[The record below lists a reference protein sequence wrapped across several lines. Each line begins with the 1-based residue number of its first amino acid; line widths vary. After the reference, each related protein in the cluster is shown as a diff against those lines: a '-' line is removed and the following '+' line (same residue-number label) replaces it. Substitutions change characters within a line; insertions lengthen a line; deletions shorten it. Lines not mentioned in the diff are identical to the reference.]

1 MDRHIDPINNCVS
14 RDFKEGVDVFIAF
27 SSNQNSFLVGK
38 TMLCPCLKCQNRK
51 QRDARTVSRHL
62 YRVGFKSNYY
72 LWSSQG
78 ENYYDVGGSSA
89 GGPFMG
95 EETYQENF
103 PDIMGGGTGSTHR
116 YLTDDDYT
124 VMHKFLMLNC
134 PTFEPYKRMFEE
146 FMMERNPSI
155 CGNDLQIA
163 KDNHFAEWVKNYVI
177 CRTSASDWWA
187 CTKVVPRGVQETSK
201 VVLTA
206 LQDDTRNQVVAQ
218 SEMLRIESYVVVDDS
233 DYDSTPVVPPYDEYI
248 SEDELEE
255 SYVRYLRPQLRTAS
269 MPAVTTPAPAP
280 APAPAQP
287 IGPSCSGSAAPPAA
301 PPTYVRRIEDALLRA
316 PSRIN
321 QPHLHPDKPNGALW
335 FGVDPEFHAFI
346 RATWQGDYWG
356 PWQSWIKQQYYWEDS
371 LHEEIHFKWKLQ
383 TQVSICGRISQKR
396 KKNKIPKYISK
407 NDWKIVL
414 ANWSTDE
421 AKAKSQSAADS
432 RTSAPVG
439 LKMHVHGAGPR
450 YFVNIGYRMMID
462 QGLDALPSYT
472 DLARKTHTRKDGTF
486 MDERTEQ
493 LVLEVEQAVEEML
506 EDGSPV
512 GDCQTC
518 SNAATENSKHL
529 LLNQEYIMV
538 IISLAHY
545 ICFFL
550 LFVEKTRKSTIYGLG
565 SVQFNNKHPSE
576 SVPASLNRN
585 IGLETRVC
593 GLETISQEIKSD
605 FQTLKSD
612 VQAIKTNFNQGM
624 AKTQSSLDMILQF
637 LQPQASNHASFTAQP
652 TQSQAPSQAP
662 PQGQAPSP
670 ARDMSPAQGES
681 QPQHITSNNS
691 ELDRWCNT

>member
-1 MDRHIDPINNCVS
+1 MVEYS
-14 RDFKEGVDVFIAF
+14 GSFGLKAMVFKCKWFDTVVGWGIRKHKSGIVDVSPRWQYEKYDPFIL
-27 SSNQNSFLVGK
+27 SG
-38 TMLCPCLKCQNRK
+38 
-51 QRDARTVSRHL
+51 
-62 YRVGFKSNYY
+62 
-72 LWSSQG
+72 
-78 ENYYDVGGSSA
+78 
-89 GGPFMG
+89 
-95 EETYQENF
+95 
-103 PDIMGGGTGSTHR
+103 
-116 YLTDDDYT
+116 
-124 VMHKFLMLNC
+124 NC
-134 PTFEPYKRMFEE
+134 DQVCFIPY
-146 FMMERNPSI
+146 P
-155 CGNDLQIA
+155 Q
-163 KDNHFAEWVKNYVI
+163 V

-255 SYVRYLRPQLRTAS
+255 SCTDSDSESDSDSDSESDSNVRYLRPQLRTAS

-356 PWQSWIKQQYYWEDS
+356 PWQSWIKVPEP
-371 LHEEIHFKWKLQ
+371 K
-383 TQVSICGRISQKR
+383 RIGWWHSF
-396 KKNKIPKYISK
+396 I
-407 NDWKIVL
+407 NDWIIVL

-421 AKAKSQSAADS
+421 AKAKSQSAADY

-450 YFVNIGYRMMID
+450 CFVNIGYHMMID
-462 QGLDALPSYT
+462 QGLDALPSFT

-512 GDCQTC
+512 GDSQTC
-518 SNAATENSKHL
+518 STAATENSKRL
-529 LLNQEYIMV
+529 LLNQEYIKRG
-538 IISLAHY
+538 
-545 ICFFL
+545 
-550 LFVEKTRKSTIYGLG
+550 KTRKGTIYGLG

-593 GLETISQEIKSD
+593 GLETITQEIKSD

-612 VQAIKTNFNQGM
+612 VQAIKTDFNQGM

-637 LQPQASNHASFTAQP
+637 LQPQASNHAASTAQP
-652 TQSQAPSQAP
+652 TQSQAP

-691 ELDRWCNT
+691 ELDRWCNTLGL

>member
-1 MDRHIDPINNCVS
+1 MDQHIDPINNCVS
-14 RDFKEGVDVFIAF
+14 REFKEGVDVFIAF
-27 SSNQNSFLVGK
+27 VSNQNSFLEGK
-38 TMLCPCLKCQNRK
+38 TMLCPCSKCQNRK

-72 LWSSQG
+72 LSSSHG

-89 GGPFMG
+89 GV
-95 EETYQENF
+95 
-103 PDIMGGGTGSTHR
+103 R
-116 YLTDDDYT
+116 
-124 VMHKFLMLNC
+124 
-134 PTFEPYKRMFEE
+134 
-146 FMMERNPSI
+146 
-155 CGNDLQIA
+155 
-163 KDNHFAEWVKNYVI
+163 
-177 CRTSASDWWA
+177 RTSASDWWA
-187 CTKVVPRGVQETSK
+187 CMKVVPRGVRETSE

-206 LQDDTRNQVVAQ
+206 LQDDTHNQVVAQ
-218 SEMLRIESYVVVDDS
+218 SEMLLIESYIMIQRRLFL
-233 DYDSTPVVPPYDEYI
+233 PIDEYI

-255 SYVRYLRPQLRTAS
+255 SCTDSDSESDSNVRYVRPQLRTAS

-280 APAPAQP
+280 AQP
-287 IGPSCSGSAAPPAA
+287 IGPSSSGSAAPPAA
-301 PPTYVRRIEDALLRA
+301 PPTYVRRTEDALLCA

-335 FGVDPEFHAFI
+335 FGVDPEVHAFI

-356 PWQSWIKQQYYWEDS
+356 LWQSWIKVPEPKRIGWWHSFIVSDPEPSPFLFLTTILITSLLFHQQYYWEDS

-396 KKNKIPKYISK
+396 KKNKQPKYI
-407 NDWKIVL
+407 IL

-421 AKAKSQSAADS
+421 AKAKSQSAADY

-450 YFVNIGYRMMID
+450 CFVNIGYHMMID
-462 QGLDALPSYT
+462 QGLDALPSFT

-512 GDCQTC
+512 GDSQTC
-518 SNAATENSKHL
+518 STAATENSKRL
-529 LLNQEYIMV
+529 LLNQEYIKRG
-538 IISLAHY
+538 
-545 ICFFL
+545 
-550 LFVEKTRKSTIYGLG
+550 KTRKGTIYGLG

-585 IGLETRVC
+585 IGLETMVC
-593 GLETISQEIKSD
+593 GLETITQEIKSD

-612 VQAIKTNFNQGM
+612 VQAIKTDFNQGM
-624 AKTQSSLDMILQF
+624 AKTQSSLDTILQF
-637 LQPQASNHASFTAQP
+637 LQPQASNHTASTAQP
-652 TQSQAPSQAP
+652 TQSQAPRQGQAP